1 MSHPKPAAPLPAV
14 PGWPPERIAE
24 MLPSPASKRDADAA
38 RFWNDLD
45 QPIDPARLPM
55 HVQTDRP
62 GMARRAGK
70 IILLAA
76 GVWVFLVGAG
86 YRFLWPDLE
95 AYEIVL
101 AVFGL
106 PLVLA
111 LFAAA
116 VLWSVRGWPDSMRI
130 ELTTRRVRYE
140 APPTSWELPLS
151 AYAGLAL
158 RRRLIR
164 DASRLKHGSH
174 TSAEQAAGMHLRV
187 ERWWIELVHEDPARR
202 LVLWSSEQPFDDGL
216 ERVEALAA
224 KLGLP
229 ILTTSNRYWVADS
242 EDDDVQAAP
251 PAKAKGRRA
260 GSGRGAPAMPQ
271 QRLNAGASHVSSIPK
286 IIALVVIMPLVGGMG
301 WLTWIVA
308 QETRTVLQE
317 WQLVEV
323 TLLDKSGVDTV
334 RLAIESGGTRRE
346 TEVPSSTDL
355 KAFSVGERFPA
366 YADPNNPDMLRP
378 ATGGALWGGVGMLA
392 FFTLA
397 LAGAGLFLLRSGSPP
412 RK

>member
-1 MSHPKPAAPLPAV
+1 L
-14 PGWPPERIAE
+14 
-24 MLPSPASKRDADAA
+24 
-38 RFWNDLD
+38 
-45 QPIDPARLPM
+45 Q
-55 HVQTDRP
+55 
-62 GMARRAGK
+62 
-70 IILLAA
+70 
-76 GVWVFLVGAG
+76 
-86 YRFLWPDLE
+86 
-95 AYEIVL
+95 AYEAVL

-334 RLAIESGGTRRE
+334 RLVIESGA
-346 TEVPSSTDL
+346 PI
-355 KAFSVGERFPA
+355 
-366 YADPNNPDMLRP
+366 
-378 ATGGALWGGVGMLA
+378 
-392 FFTLA
+392 
-397 LAGAGLFLLRSGSPP
+397 
-412 RK
+412 

>member
-1 MSHPKPAAPLPAV
+1 
-14 PGWPPERIAE
+14 
-24 MLPSPASKRDADAA
+24 
-38 RFWNDLD
+38 
-45 QPIDPARLPM
+45 
-55 HVQTDRP
+55 
-62 GMARRAGK
+62 
-70 IILLAA
+70 
-76 GVWVFLVGAG
+76 
-86 YRFLWPDLE
+86 
-95 AYEIVL
+95 VL

-334 RLAIESGGTRRE
+334 RLVIESGGTRRE
-346 TEVPSSTDL
+346 TKAPSSTDL